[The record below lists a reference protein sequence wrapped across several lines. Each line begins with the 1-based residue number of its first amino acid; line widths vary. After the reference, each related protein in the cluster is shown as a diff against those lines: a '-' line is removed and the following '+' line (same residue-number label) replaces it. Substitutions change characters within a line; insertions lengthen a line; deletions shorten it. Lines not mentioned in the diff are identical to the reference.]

1 MITIIDYEDQYENS
15 FRELNLEWLK
25 KYQLLETHDL
35 IMLEQPRKI
44 IIDRGGY
51 IFLAKEGND
60 IVGSAALI
68 KEHEGEYEL
77 AKMAVSPFYQG
88 KGISKLLMEKCLG
101 KAKEIRA
108 KKIMLYSNSKLQ
120 TAINLYSKY
129 GFQHVPVINSPFV
142 TADVRMELVL

>member
-1 MITIIDYEDQYENS
+1 MISIIDYEDQYEHS

-51 IFLAKEGND
+51 IFLAKEGNE

-77 AKMAVSPFYQG
+77 AKMAVSTLHQG
-88 KGISKLLMEKCLG
+88 QGISKLLMEKCLD

-108 KKIMLYSNSKLQ
+108 KKIMLFSNSQLK

-129 GFQHVPVINSPFV
+129 GFQHVPLVNSPFV